1 MDAELELRGVLKMK
15 ARNIFISVVLL
26 TAIAL
31 FASCN
36 TNVRSADG
44 GEIGKKEAIVTV
56 SNSTE
61 SVITSL
67 SFREDSND
75 EVTLSVNI
83 EDGASK
89 DFVLDWKKNYEISAK
104 CDDGKTYVKGSRF
117 KPLTIVDKKTELV
130 FLPSDESKFSKAA
143 GEAADKIKGLIGK

>member
-1 MDAELELRGVLKMK
+1 MK

-89 DFVLDWKKNYEISAK
+89 DFVLD
-104 CDDGKTYVKGSRF
+104 
-117 KPLTIVDKKTELV
+117 
-130 FLPSDESKFSKAA
+130 
-143 GEAADKIKGLIGK
+143 